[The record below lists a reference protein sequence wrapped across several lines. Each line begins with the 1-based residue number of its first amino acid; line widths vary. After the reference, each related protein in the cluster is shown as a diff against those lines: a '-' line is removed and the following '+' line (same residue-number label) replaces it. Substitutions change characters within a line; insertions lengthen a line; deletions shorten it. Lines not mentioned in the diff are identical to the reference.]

1 MTTEI
6 VLVLLILF
14 GAIVLFSTEWLP
26 IDLVALL
33 ILVSLVLT
41 GIITAEEGVA
51 GFSNNATVTVAAM
64 FVLSAGLSKTGV
76 VTLIGSRLAL
86 LYKRNFL
93 LGITFTMVAVAF
105 VSAFINNTPVVAIF
119 IPLVIRA
126 AAVSKHSASKMLMPI
141 SFASMFG
148 GVCTLIGTST
158 NILVSGVAVQH
169 GQPAFGMF
177 EMAPMGLV
185 FFAVGILY
193 MVLVGVRL
201 IPERQSEVELTQKF
215 GMGDYLTEVVLL
227 PESSSAGKRLAESPL
242 VRDLDLDIIEIQRE
256 GQVYSMPSPSTVL
269 LPNDLLRVR
278 CNVERLKELKEKEGV
293 AFKTDNWKDRN
304 YRSENLTLV
313 EVVIAPNSEL
323 EGKTL
328 KAVGFRHKYGATA
341 IAIRHRGLTMH
352 ENLTNTVLGAGD
364 TLLLE
369 VRKDQLTYLKQ
380 AEMKQGSPFLLVSAV
395 GLPEYRRDKTL
406 PAVVIIAAVVVL
418 ATFDILPIM
427 TGALAGSILMV
438 LTRCLTMREFYEA
451 IDWKVIF
458 LLAGALSLGIALQ
471 KSGAAALL
479 SGFLIDVIGNLGP
492 VAVVSALYLV
502 TTLLT
507 EGMSNN
513 ATAVLLAPIAI
524 ASAQAMGVDPRPF
537 LMAITF
543 AASASFMTP
552 VGYQT
557 NTMIYGAGQYKFG
570 DFTRVGAPL
579 NLIFWILATLLIPYF
594 FPF

>member
-1 MTTEI
+1 MTIEI
-6 VLVLLILF
+6 VLVLTILI
-14 GAIVLFSTEWLP
+14 GAIILFSTEWLP
-26 IDLVALL
+26 VDLVALI
-33 ILVSLVLT
+33 ILASLVMT
-41 GIITAEEGVA
+41 GIITPDEGVS

-76 VTLIGSRLAL
+76 VTLTGNWLAL
-86 LYKRNFL
+86 LFKRNFV
-93 LGITFTMVAVAF
+93 LGSAFTMVVVGF

-119 IPLVIRA
+119 IPLIIRA
-126 AAVSKHSASKMLMPI
+126 AAVSKQSPSKMLMPL
-141 SFASMFG
+141 SYASMFG

-158 NILVSGVAVQH
+158 NILVSGVAVQY
-169 GQPAFGMF
+169 GLPPFSMF
-177 EMAPMGLV
+177 EMTPLGLV
-185 FFAVGILY
+185 FFAVGMLY

-201 IPERQSEVELTQKF
+201 IPERQSGTELTQKF
-215 GMGDYLTEVVLL
+215 GMGDYLTEVLLL

-242 VRDLDLDIIEIQRE
+242 VQDLDLDIIEIQRD
-256 GQVYSMPSPSTVL
+256 GQAFSMPSPYTVL

-293 AFKTDNWKDRN
+293 AFKTDTWKDRN

-313 EVVIAPNSEL
+313 EAVIAPNSEL

-328 KAVGFRHKYGATA
+328 KAVGFRHKFGATA
-341 IAIRHRGLTMH
+341 IAIRHRGVTMR

-380 AEMKQGSPFLLVSAV
+380 TELKQGSPFLLVSAV
-395 GLPEYRRDKTL
+395 GLPEYRRGKTF
-406 PAVVIIAAVVVL
+406 PAVAIIAAVVIL
-418 ATFDILPIM
+418 AALDLVPIM
-427 TGALAGSILMV
+427 VGALVGSILMV

-479 SGFLIDVIGNLGP
+479 SAFLIGVIGNLGP

-513 ATAVLLAPIAI
+513 ATAVLLAPVAI

-557 NTMIYGAGQYKFG
+557 NTMVYGAGQYKFG

-579 NLIFWILATLLIPYF
+579 NFIFWVLATLLIPYF

>member
-1 MTTEI
+1 MSVEI
-6 VLVLLILF
+6 ILVLVILI
-14 GAIVLFSTEWLP
+14 GAIILFSTEWLSV
-26 IDLVALL
+26 DLVALIILASL
-33 ILVSLVLT
+33 ILT
-41 GIITAEEGVA
+41 GVISPEEGVA
-51 GFSNNATVTVAAM
+51 GFSNAATVTVAAM

-76 VTLIGSRLAL
+76 VSLVGSWLAL
-86 LYKRNFL
+86 LFKRSFTA
-93 LGITFTMVAVAF
+93 GIFFTMVAVAF

-126 AAVSKHSASKMLMPI
+126 ATVSRNSASKMLMPL
-141 SFASMFG
+141 SYASMFG

-158 NILVSGVAVQH
+158 NILVSGVAAQH
-169 GQPAFGMF
+169 GEPPFSMF
-177 EMAPMGLV
+177 EMTPMGLV
-185 FFAVGILY
+185 FFAVGVVY
-193 MVLVGVRL
+193 MLLFGVKL
-201 IPERQSEVELTQKF
+201 IPERQSGGELTQKF

-242 VRDLDLDIIEIQRE
+242 VQDLDLDVIEIQRD
-256 GQVYSMPSPSTVL
+256 GQVFSMPSPYTVL

-278 CNVERLKELKEKEGV
+278 CNVERLRELKEKEGV
-293 AFKTDNWKDRN
+293 AFRTDSWKDRN
-304 YRSENLTLV
+304 FRSENLTLV
-313 EVVIAPNSEL
+313 EAVIAPNSEL

-328 KAVGFRHKYGATA
+328 KAAGFRHKFGATA
-341 IAIRHRGLTMH
+341 IAIRHRGVTMR

-369 VRKDQLTYLKQ
+369 VRKDQLAYLKQ
-380 AEMKQGSPFLLVSAV
+380 TEMKQGSPFLLVSAV
-395 GLPEYRRDKTL
+395 GLPEYRPGKIV
-406 PAVVIIAAVVVL
+406 PAVMIIAAVVLL
-418 ATFDILPIM
+418 AAFDIVPIM
-427 TGALAGSILMV
+427 TGAVVGSILMV

-451 IDWKVIF
+451 IEWKVIF

-479 SGFLIDVIGNLGP
+479 SGFLIDVIGNWGP
-492 VAVVSALYLV
+492 VALVSALYLV

-524 ASAQAMGVDPRPF
+524 ASAHSMGVDPRPF

-570 DFTRVGAPL
+570 DFIRVGAPL
-579 NLIFWILATLLIPYF
+579 NFIFWLLATLLIPYF